1 MKNFNKHSNDMKE
14 KQLELLEKVKNG
26 TLTPKQA
33 QKQLLGLF
41 SVIGRYVSELE
52 IEYKHPSGKC
62 KGRLMYEDDDSDYLI
77 LKCNGAFIS
86 LPELDKCKVIN
97 AL

>member
-1 MKNFNKHSNDMKE
+1 MKE

-41 SVIGRYVSELE
+41 SVI
-52 IEYKHPSGKC
+52 PSAYGIFQHENDKVFGYFHDKDTADDIC
-62 KGRLMYEDDDSDYLI
+62 SGLDDSWYVD
-77 LKCNGAFIS
+77 
-86 LPELDKCKVIN
+86 ELNFTDD
-97 AL
+97 

>member
-1 MKNFNKHSNDMKE
+1 MKE

-26 TLTPKQA
+26 TLTPIQA

-52 IEYKHPSGKC
+52 IEYKHPSGKV
-62 KGRLMYEDDDSDYLI
+62 KGRLMYEDDEGEYLI
-77 LKCNGAFIS
+77 LKQHGSSYIT
-86 LPELDKCKVIN
+86 LPHLDKCKVVN